1 MENEE
6 KQQHEEYL
14 ESMRHSASHVLA
26 QAVLKLYPDAKL
38 GIGPAIEN
46 GFYYDFDF
54 VEPIEEADLKK
65 IEKEMKK
72 IVKQNLPI
80 TQVTMKRKDAEEYLK
95 KTDQTYKLELIEEI
109 EGDELSFYITGENEF
124 ADLCRGPHVNSTKDI
139 GALKLTKTAGA
150 YWRGDETKKML
161 TRIYGTAFETEN
173 ELNTFL
179 KNQEEIENRNHRRIG
194 KQLELFALIPEIG
207 QGLPVWLPRGY
218 VMRRILENY
227 MIELEENARYQHILT
242 PHINK
247 QELFET
253 SGHLDFYKE
262 SMYPGMQVDDET
274 YYLKPM
280 NCPSGMM
287 VYNLSPKS
295 YRDLP
300 YKLGELGTV
309 YRYEKSGE
317 LQGLQ
322 RVRGFTQN
330 DAHIFCTPEQLEGA
344 INEVLDLLDIFYK
357 DIGFTKYK
365 FRLSLSDRE
374 ANPKKYAGDPERW
387 KLAEE
392 VLRKVLVDR
401 EMEFEEMPGDAAF
414 YGPKIDIQAVNVF
427 GKEDSVSTLQLDF
440 NLPERFNIRY
450 IDEEGKEQEP
460 FVIHRALIGSFERFF
475 AFLIETHGGDFPL
488 WYTPEQV
495 YVIPISDKHHEYA
508 QSVYEDFKNAD
519 LRVKLDA
526 RTKSMQSRIRD
537 AEKMKIP
544 YVVVVGDKEI
554 ETETI
559 SVRSRKNKSEGLMK
573 VQEFIDSLKEE
584 IRTKEPFT
592 PLEEEDS
599 N

>member
-6 KQQHEEYL
+6 QRKEQL
-14 ESMRHSASHVLA
+14 EKIRHSASHVLA
-26 QAVLKLYPDAKL
+26 EAVLKLYPDTKL

-54 VEPIEEADLKK
+54 AEPIEESDLKK

-72 IVKQNLPI
+72 IIKQNLPI
-80 TQVTMKRKDAEEYLK
+80 TQVMMKRNDAKEYYQ
-95 KTDQTYKLELIEEI
+95 KTDQIYKLELIDEI
-109 EGDELSFYITGENEF
+109 EGKELSFFITGENEF
-124 ADLCRGPHVNSTKDI
+124 ADLCRGPHVASTKDI
-139 GALKLTKTAGA
+139 GAVKLTKTAGA

-179 KNQEEIENRNHRRIG
+179 KNQEVIENRNHRKIG
-194 KQLELFALIPEIG
+194 KQLELFAIMPEIG

-218 VMRRILENY
+218 TIRRILEDY
-227 MIELEENARYQHILT
+227 LLDLENNAGYLHILT
-242 PHINK
+242 PHINRSV
-247 QELFET
+247 LFET
-253 SGHLDFYKE
+253 SGHLSFYKE
-262 SMYPGMQVDDET
+262 SMYPPMQVEDET

-280 NCPSGMM
+280 NCPAGMM

-300 YKLGELGTV
+300 YKLGEFGTV

-317 LQGLQ
+317 LQGMQ

-330 DAHIFCTPEQLEGA
+330 DAHIFCTPDQLEGA
-344 INEVLDLLDIFYK
+344 INETLDLLSTFYK
-357 DIGFTKYK
+357 DVGFTKYK

-374 ANPKKYAGDPERW
+374 ANPKKYAGDIEKWRQ
-387 KLAEE
+387 AEE
-392 VLRKVLVDR
+392 TLRKVLVDR
-401 EMEFEEMPGDAAF
+401 NEEFEEMPGDAAF

-440 NLPERFNIRY
+440 NLPEKFNIKY
-450 IDEEGKEQEP
+450 IDQDGNEKEP

-488 WYTPEQV
+488 WFTPEQV
-495 YVIPISDKHHEYA
+495 YVIPISEKHRDYA
-508 QSVYEDFKNAD
+508 KQVYDELHNAG
-519 LRVKLDA
+519 LRVKLDDRA
-526 RTKSMQSRIRD
+526 KSMQSRIRD

-544 YVVVVGDKEI
+544 YIVIVGEKEI

-559 SVRSRKNKSEGLMK
+559 SVRTRKNKSEGLMK
-573 VQEFIDSLKEE
+573 VQEFIDNLKEE

-592 PLEEEDS
+592 PIEE
-599 N
+599 NN